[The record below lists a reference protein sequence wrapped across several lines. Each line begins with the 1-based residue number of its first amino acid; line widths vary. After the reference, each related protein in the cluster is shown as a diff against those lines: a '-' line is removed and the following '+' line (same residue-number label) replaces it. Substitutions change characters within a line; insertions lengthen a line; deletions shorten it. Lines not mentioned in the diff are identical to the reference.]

1 MTLQGILLDVDGTLI
16 LSNDAH
22 ANAWVEAFGAFGY
35 PIAYEQVRPLI
46 GMGGDQIIPML
57 VPGLSDQE
65 GDGKNIS
72 ARRKAII
79 VERVGATLSPTQG
92 ARQLVEK
99 LQQDDYSIVVASSA
113 TQAELKILLE
123 AADVKDLLIDMPTTS
138 SDDAEA
144 SKPAPDLVNAALKRG
159 GFEPNQVVMLGDS
172 PYDVAAANT
181 AGVEVIMFRCG
192 GFNDSELEGA
202 IAIYDDPADL
212 LAHYDRSP
220 LGTKTLKLVEQ

>member
-22 ANAWVEAFGAFGY
+22 ANAWVEAFAAFGH
-35 PIAYEQVRPLI
+35 PISYEQVRPLI

-57 VPGLSDQE
+57 TPGLSDQE
-65 GDGKNIS
+65 GEGKKIS
-72 ARRKAII
+72 THRRATM
-79 VERVGATLSPTQG
+79 VEQLGPTLSPTKG

-99 LQQDDYSIVVASSA
+99 LQQDGYSIVVASSA
-113 TQAELKILLE
+113 SPEELEVLLE
-123 AADVKDLLIDMPTTS
+123 AADIKDLLSDVPVTS
-138 SDDAEA
+138 SSDAET
-144 SKPAPDLVNAALKRG
+144 SKPAPDIVSAALKRG
-159 GFEPNQVVMLGDS
+159 GFEPNQVVMIGDS